1 MLASKAAGRNIQLQF
16 TPHLMPMVRG
26 LLATVY
32 GRLRDPGLTA
42 EDLTTLYQVTYKN
55 HPCIDILP
63 VGTYPST
70 KWVKHTNKAL
80 ISVAVDKRTSQV
92 IVMSVIIVLVF
103 IVIISMLSLLLLYL
117 LLLLLSLL
125 LLYLLL
131 LLLLLAF

>member
-55 HPCIDILP
+55 HPCIEILP

-70 KWVKHTNKAL
+70 KWVKQTNKAL

-92 IVMSVIIVLVF
+92 VVMSVIDNLIKGQAGQAVQCLNVMTGQA
-103 IVIISMLSLLLLYL
+103 VDAGLPMLPY
-117 LLLLLSLL
+117 
-125 LLYLLL
+125 YP
-131 LLLLLAF
+131 